1 MVSVLMVADSLD
13 VGGAERHVVALA
25 SGLAERGHDVRLACS
40 AAGPL
45 LADAADAGLPVAI
58 MAQDVVKRRVSAEFA
73 AFVAGEIERRPV
85 DIVHAHLFAAAAA
98 AATACEG
105 RSCRLVITEHSE
117 AVWRGAADLDV
128 CRWVRS
134 RSHAVIAVS
143 QEIARRL
150 VEEEGTPPE
159 LVSVIPNAVMT
170 APCPPRRPRSHP
182 VVGAVARLRPE
193 KGVDVLLRA
202 AAIVSSRRPD
212 VRFVVVGDGPEA
224 PALRRQTSSMGLQH
238 RITFLGPRTDG
249 PQLVAGFDVLAVPS
263 LANEGTPLVV
273 LEALASGVPVVASR
287 TGGIPQQLRDG
298 LDGTLVEPG
307 DPRALAEA
315 LCAVLDQG
323 PLAARRAPRIA
334 REVRSRFPLAA
345 MLDAVEAVYRGVL
358 AGAHGVPD
366 DDLGAAAGAAS

>member
-1 MVSVLMVADSLD
+1 
-13 VGGAERHVVALA
+13 
-25 SGLAERGHDVRLACS
+25 
-40 AAGPL
+40 
-45 LADAADAGLPVAI
+45 
-58 MAQDVVKRRVSAEFA
+58 MAQEVVKRRVSTEFA
-73 AFVAGEIERRPV
+73 AFVAAEIERRPPDV
-85 DIVHAHLFAAAAA
+85 VHAHLFAAAAA
-98 AATACEG
+98 AAAACEG
-105 RSCRLVITEHSE
+105 RGCRLVVTEHSE

-128 CRWVRS
+128 CRWIRS

-150 VEEEGTPPE
+150 VEQEATPPE

-170 APCPPRRPRSHP
+170 APCPPRRPRRHP

-202 AAIVSSRRPD
+202 AAIVAARRPD

-224 PALRRQTSSMGLQH
+224 PALRRQAASMGMQP
-238 RITFLGPRTDG
+238 RVTFLGPRTDG
-249 PQLVAGFDVLAVPS
+249 PELVAGFDVLAVPS

-307 DPRALAEA
+307 DARALAEA
-315 LCAVLDQG
+315 LCGVLDSG
-323 PLAARRAPRIA
+323 PLGGAARRPHRARGAIPLPAGRHARCRRGRLPGRPR
-334 REVRSRFPLAA
+334 RRPPRTRRRSR
-345 MLDAVEAVYRGVL
+345 RRRRRRVL
-358 AGAHGVPD
+358 RRRQRCPAKQSIGRRQGSGKRTPTIERSSQHK
-366 DDLGAAAGAAS
+366 AAG